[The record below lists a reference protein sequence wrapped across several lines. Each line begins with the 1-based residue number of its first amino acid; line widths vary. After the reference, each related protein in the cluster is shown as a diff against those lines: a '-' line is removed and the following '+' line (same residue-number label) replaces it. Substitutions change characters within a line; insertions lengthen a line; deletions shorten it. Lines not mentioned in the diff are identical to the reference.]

1 LEINYVDSLFVFI
14 CAILVFF
21 MTPALAMFYGGMVR
35 SKNVLNTNIHSYAL
49 YAIVSIQWIFIG
61 YSLAFGGDMFGLVG
75 GFNHMFMS
83 GVLNDVGSV
92 YAPQIP
98 QSLFLMYQMAFAV
111 ITPALVSGS
120 VAERIKFSSFLVFI
134 TAWCF
139 LVYDPVAHWVWG
151 TGGWLNQLG
160 VKDFAGG
167 YVVEILSGVS
177 GLVAAVVLGKRK
189 NIAHARPHQIPLS
202 LFGAGVLIFGW
213 YGFNAGSALAFNGVA
228 INAFITT
235 NTAAACGMIGWAAI
249 EWIRT
254 GKPTA
259 LGVVSGAVAAMVAIT
274 PCAGFVD
281 AGGAFVIGLVAGVV
295 CYFAVAKVKHH
306 FGYDDTLDVFGVHG
320 VGGTLGVIFL
330 GLFATTNVNK
340 SGVNGLLYGGG
351 FDQLGKQ
358 LIGVVAV
365 YVFAIVMTFVIL
377 KVVDKTMGLR
387 ATEEHEAI
395 GLDVVAHGEKAY
407 NDLML

>member
-1 LEINYVDSLFVFI
+1 MNYVDSLFVFI

>member
-1 LEINYVDSLFVFI
+1 MEINYVDSLFVFI

-330 GLFATTNVNK
+330 GFFATTNVNK

>member
-1 LEINYVDSLFVFI
+1 MEINYVDSLFVFI

>member
-1 LEINYVDSLFVFI
+1 LINWVDSLFMFI

-35 SKNVLNTNIHSYAL
+35 SKNVLNTNMHSFAL
-49 YAIVSIQWIFIG
+49 YAIVSLQWIFLG
-61 YSLAFGGDMFGLVG
+61 YSLAFGGDFVGIVG
-75 GFNHMFMS
+75 GFQHLFLS
-83 GVLNDVGSV
+83 GVGNDVGSA
-92 YAPQIP
+92 YAPNIP
-98 QSLFLMYQMAFAV
+98 HSIFMMYQMAFAV
-111 ITPALVSGS
+111 ITPALVSGA
-120 VAERIKFSSFLVFI
+120 VAERIKFSSFLIFI

-151 TGGWLNQLG
+151 AGGFLNKLG

-202 LFGAGVLIFGW
+202 LFAAGVLIFGW

-228 INAFITT
+228 VNAFITT
-235 NTAAACGMIGWAAI
+235 NTAAACGMVAWAAI

-259 LGVVSGAVAAMVAIT
+259 LGVVSGAVAGMVAIT

-281 AGGAFVIGLVAGVV
+281 VGGSFVIGLLAGVL
-295 CYFAVAKVKHH
+295 CYFAVSKVKHH

-320 VGGTLGVIFL
+320 VGGTIGVIMLGVFS
-330 GLFATTNVNK
+330 TTNVNK
-340 SGVNGLLYGGG
+340 DGVNGLLYGGG
-351 FDQLGKQ
+351 TKQ
-358 LIGVVAV
+358 LFLQLLGVAV
-365 YVFAIVMTFVIL
+365 VYIFAIVMTFVIL
-377 KVVDKTMGLR
+377 KVIDKTMGLR
-387 ATEEHEAI
+387 SSEESEAI
-395 GLDVVAHGEKAY
+395 GLDVVEHGEKAY
-407 NDLML
+407 NDLAI